1 MFGKL
6 RDFVTRHRRKF
17 IVTGVLVGGTY
28 VAIKYAQRK
37 LIEYHTRQTREL
49 LEKARRMQHFET
61 TEHTCNKVIIGMGT
75 ELFAAIIRECNTNT
89 LLEQLRQ
96 NPTNKLDLWEEMK
109 ILAFTRLT
117 TFIYASS
124 MLVIA
129 LRVQMNLL
137 GGYLYQDVTM
147 ERKQIAEEVKQQYL
161 SLIGY
166 FIHDGGLSE
175 LIHMIRAKVLVVMKT
190 LPLSKSFNLSDIEQL
205 FWTLQMSINSDVGDP
220 SAKMA
225 KYLLPPQVPEY
236 NTAGPLLQ
244 KMYNETLDLLE
255 SDDAASVCS
264 NSICRGFS
272 LTVDAIAESIGDTLT
287 QEQKS
292 TSSEDNKTTHKGEGG
307 DVVAETTNSILNIN
321 NIEMALAKI
330 IPIVSGL
337 TSEGFLEMSRP
348 QTLATSLITFYL
360 VDEKSK
366 VFGANV
372 YETFSST

>member
-1 MFGKL
+1 MFSRL
-6 RDFVTRHRRKF
+6 RDFATRHRRKF

-37 LIEYHTRQTREL
+37 LIEYQTRQAREFF
-49 LEKARRMQHFET
+49 EKTKRMQHFET

-75 ELFAAIIRECNTNT
+75 ELYAAIIRECNTNA
-89 LLEQLRQ
+89 LLDQLRQ
-96 NPTNKLDLWEEMK
+96 NPPNKLELWEEMK
-109 ILAFTRLT
+109 IVAFTRLT

-137 GGYLYQDVTM
+137 GGYLYQDVTL
-147 ERKQIAEEVKQQYL
+147 ERKQIAEELKQQYL

-175 LIHMIRAKVLVVMKT
+175 LIRVIRAKVLVVMKT
-190 LPLSKSFNLSDIEQL
+190 LPLSKRFSLSDIEQL
-205 FWTLQMSINSDVGDP
+205 FWTLQMAINSDVGDP
-220 SAKMA
+220 IAKMA
-225 KYLLPPQVPEY
+225 SYLLPPQVPEY
-236 NTAGPLLQ
+236 NTVGPLLQ

-272 LTVDAIAESIGDTLT
+272 LTVDAIAESIGETLT
-287 QEQKS
+287 QAQKA
-292 TSSEDNKTTHKGEGG
+292 TSSEENKTTQRGDGG
-307 DVVAETTNSILNIN
+307 DVATANSILSIN
-321 NIEMALAKI
+321 SVEMALAKL

-337 TSEGFLEMSRP
+337 TSQGFDEKSRP
-348 QTLATSLITFYL
+348 QNLATSLITFYM

>member
-1 MFGKL
+1 MFGRL

-17 IVTGVLVGGTY
+17 IVTGVVVGGTY
-28 VAIKYAQRK
+28 VAIKYAQKK
-37 LIEYHTRQTREL
+37 LIEYQKRQAREFF
-49 LEKARRMQHFET
+49 EKTRRMQHFET

-75 ELFAAIIRECNTNT
+75 ELYAAIIRECNTDA

-96 NPTNKLDLWEEMK
+96 NPTNKLELWEEMK
-109 ILAFTRLT
+109 IVAFTRLT

-147 ERKQIAEEVKQQYL
+147 ERKQIAEELKQQYL

-175 LIHMIRAKVLVVMKT
+175 LIRVIRAKVLVVMKT
-190 LPLSKSFNLSDIEQL
+190 LPLMKRFSLSDIEQL
-205 FWTLQMSINSDVGDP
+205 FWTLQMAINSDVGDP
-220 SAKMA
+220 NAKMA
-225 KYLLPPQVPEY
+225 TYLLPPQVPEY
-236 NTAGPLLQ
+236 NTVGPLLQ

-272 LTVDAIAESIGDTLT
+272 LTVDAIAESMGETLT
-287 QEQKS
+287 QAQKS
-292 TSSEDNKTTHKGEGG
+292 ATNEENKSKPNGDGG
-307 DVVAETTNSILNIN
+307 DALAANSVLSIN
-321 NIEMALAKI
+321 SIEMALAKL
-330 IPIVSGL
+330 IPVVSGL
-337 TSEGFLEMSRP
+337 TAQGFDEKSRP
-348 QTLATSLITFYL
+348 QNLATSLITFYL

>member
-1 MFGKL
+1 MFGRL

-17 IVTGVLVGGTY
+17 IVTGVVVGGTY
-28 VAIKYAQRK
+28 VAIKYAQKK
-37 LIEYHTRQTREL
+37 LIEYQKRQAREFF
-49 LEKARRMQHFET
+49 EKTRRMQHFET

-75 ELFAAIIRECNTNT
+75 ELYAAIIRECNTDA

-96 NPTNKLDLWEEMK
+96 NPTNKLELWEEMK
-109 ILAFTRLT
+109 IVAFTRLT

-147 ERKQIAEEVKQQYL
+147 ERKQIAEELKQQYL

-175 LIHMIRAKVLVVMKT
+175 LIRVIRAKVLVVMKT
-190 LPLSKSFNLSDIEQL
+190 LPLMKRFSLSDIEQL
-205 FWTLQMSINSDVGDP
+205 FWTLQMAINSDVGDP
-220 SAKMA
+220 NAKMA
-225 KYLLPPQVPEY
+225 TYLLPPQVPEY
-236 NTAGPLLQ
+236 NTVGPLLQ

-272 LTVDAIAESIGDTLT
+272 LTVDAIAESMGETLT
-287 QEQKS
+287 QAQKS
-292 TSSEDNKTTHKGEGG
+292 ATNEENKSKPNGDGG
-307 DVVAETTNSILNIN
+307 DALTANSVLSIN
-321 NIEMALAKI
+321 SIEMALAKL
-330 IPIVSGL
+330 IPVVSGL
-337 TSEGFLEMSRP
+337 TAHGFDEKSRP
-348 QTLATSLITFYL
+348 QNLATSLITFYL

>member
-1 MFGKL
+1 MFGRL

-17 IVTGVLVGGTY
+17 IVTGVVVGGTY
-28 VAIKYAQRK
+28 VAIKYAQKK
-37 LIEYHTRQTREL
+37 LIEYQKRQAREFF
-49 LEKARRMQHFET
+49 EKTRRMQHFET

-75 ELFAAIIRECNTNT
+75 ELYAAIIRECNTDA

-96 NPTNKLDLWEEMK
+96 NPTNKLELWEEMK
-109 ILAFTRLT
+109 IVAFTRLT

-147 ERKQIAEEVKQQYL
+147 ERKQIAEELKQQYL

-175 LIHMIRAKVLVVMKT
+175 LIRVIRAKVLVVMKT
-190 LPLSKSFNLSDIEQL
+190 LPLMKRFSLSDIEQL
-205 FWTLQMSINSDVGDP
+205 FWTLQMAINSDVGDP
-220 SAKMA
+220 NAKMA
-225 KYLLPPQVPEY
+225 TYLLPPQVPEY
-236 NTAGPLLQ
+236 NTVGPLLQ

-255 SDDAASVCS
+255 SDDAVSVCS

-272 LTVDAIAESIGDTLT
+272 LTVDAIAESMGETLT
-287 QEQKS
+287 QAQKS
-292 TSSEDNKTTHKGEGG
+292 ATNEENKSKPNGDGG
-307 DVVAETTNSILNIN
+307 DALTANSVLSIN
-321 NIEMALAKI
+321 SIEMALAKL
-330 IPIVSGL
+330 IPVVSGL
-337 TSEGFLEMSRP
+337 TAHGFDEKSRP
-348 QTLATSLITFYL
+348 QNLATSLITFYL

>member
-1 MFGKL
+1 MFGRL

-17 IVTGVLVGGTY
+17 IVTGVVVGGTY
-28 VAIKYAQRK
+28 VAIKYAQKK
-37 LIEYHTRQTREL
+37 LIEYQKRQAREFF
-49 LEKARRMQHFET
+49 EKTRRMQHFET

-75 ELFAAIIRECNTNT
+75 ELYAAIIRECNTDA

-96 NPTNKLDLWEEMK
+96 NPTNKLELWEEMK
-109 ILAFTRLT
+109 IVAFTRLT

-147 ERKQIAEEVKQQYL
+147 ERKQIAEELKQQYL

-175 LIHMIRAKVLVVMKT
+175 LIRVIRAKVLVVMKT
-190 LPLSKSFNLSDIEQL
+190 LPLMKRFSLSDIEQL
-205 FWTLQMSINSDVGDP
+205 FWTLQMAINSDVGDP
-220 SAKMA
+220 NAKMA
-225 KYLLPPQVPEY
+225 TYLLPPQVPEY
-236 NTAGPLLQ
+236 NTVGPLLQ

-255 SDDAASVCS
+255 SDDAVSVCS

-272 LTVDAIAESIGDTLT
+272 LTVDAIAESMGETLT
-287 QEQKS
+287 QAQKS
-292 TSSEDNKTTHKGEGG
+292 ATNEENKSKPNGDGG
-307 DVVAETTNSILNIN
+307 DALTANSVLSIN
-321 NIEMALAKI
+321 SIEMALAKL
-330 IPIVSGL
+330 IPVVSGL
-337 TSEGFLEMSRP
+337 TAQGFDEKSRP
-348 QTLATSLITFYL
+348 QNLATSLITFYL